1 MRPSLTMAR
10 DKEAPLEEL
19 LPIELRLLILE
30 SELERLESDAR
41 WVEQRRSEVLEE
53 IEACNALLDKKRRH
67 NLLRRVK

>member
-1 MRPSLTMAR
+1 MAR

-41 WVEQRRSEVLEE
+41 WVDQRKREVLDE
-53 IEACNALLDKKRRH
+53 IEACNALLRKKRRQH
-67 NLLRRVK
+67 VLRRVK